1 MCDLSSIGGVIPAML
16 TCFDGNGDFDSKA
29 QRALT
34 DFLIDSGVGALYLTG
49 STGEA
54 FLMEEKVR
62 KEVVETVI
70 DEAEGRVPV
79 IVHVGDIGTK
89 KTMDYARHAD
99 ASGAAAISSVPPF
112 YWKFKKDEI
121 VSYYRDVSES
131 VSIPMIV
138 YNIALAGLV
147 DFNTI
152 KELAALENVK
162 GIKYTATTHNEIL
175 RIKDEIGE
183 DFTDFRD
190 EHREDEF
197 FFHKMRSFI
206 YLECITE
213 IFPVSP
219 YADYSAFPVMV
230 LRPEKSEKS
239 VPASVLRTVLQGFTA
254 QSPVFPQNPER
265 EIGLLP
271 VSRLRPVNPFEKL
284 FYSGYQSDESEISEI
299 YGSVYGRRYENMRQ
313 TALPCVTRGI
323 SMAV

>member
-152 KELAALENVK
+152 KELAALENVN

-183 DFTDFRD
+183 DF
-190 EHREDEF
+190 
-197 FFHKMRSFI
+197 K
-206 YLECITE
+206 
-213 IFPVSP
+213 V
-219 YADYSAFPVMV
+219 
-230 LRPEKSEKS
+230 
-239 VPASVLRTVLQGFTA
+239 
-254 QSPVFPQNPER
+254 
-265 EIGLLP
+265 
-271 VSRLRPVNPFEKL
+271 
-284 FYSGYQSDESEISEI
+284 YSGADEMALSGLI
-299 YGSVYGRRYENMRQ
+299 YGSDGIIGSFYNIIPELFILLEKAVEDGDIASARLMQKKANAVIYYVLENHFFDTLKAVLKWSGVCDSTVLSPFYRLTEDDEVRIRRELKELCRRYEITECKVLNS
-313 TALPCVTRGI
+313 I
-323 SMAV
+323 

>member
-183 DFTDFRD
+183 DF
-190 EHREDEF
+190 
-197 FFHKMRSFI
+197 K
-206 YLECITE
+206 
-213 IFPVSP
+213 V
-219 YADYSAFPVMV
+219 
-230 LRPEKSEKS
+230 
-239 VPASVLRTVLQGFTA
+239 
-254 QSPVFPQNPER
+254 
-265 EIGLLP
+265 
-271 VSRLRPVNPFEKL
+271 
-284 FYSGYQSDESEISEI
+284 YSGADEMALSGLI
-299 YGSVYGRRYENMRQ
+299 YGSDGIIGSFYNIIPELFILLEKAVEDGDIASARLMQKKANAVIYYVLENHFFDTLKAVLKWSGVCDSTVLSPFYRLTEDDEVRIRRELKELCRRYEITECKVLNS
-313 TALPCVTRGI
+313 I
-323 SMAV
+323 

>member
-29 QRALT
+29 QRAST

-152 KELAALENVK
+152 KELAALENVN

-183 DFTDFRD
+183 DF
-190 EHREDEF
+190 
-197 FFHKMRSFI
+197 K
-206 YLECITE
+206 
-213 IFPVSP
+213 V
-219 YADYSAFPVMV
+219 
-230 LRPEKSEKS
+230 
-239 VPASVLRTVLQGFTA
+239 
-254 QSPVFPQNPER
+254 
-265 EIGLLP
+265 
-271 VSRLRPVNPFEKL
+271 
-284 FYSGYQSDESEISEI
+284 YSGADEMALSGLI
-299 YGSVYGRRYENMRQ
+299 YGSDGIIGSFYNIIPELFILLEKAVEDGDIASARLMQKKANAVIYYVLENHFFDTLKAVLKWSGVCDSTVLSPFYRLTEDDEVRIRRELKELCRRYEITECKVLNS
-313 TALPCVTRGI
+313 I
-323 SMAV
+323 

>member
-1 MCDLSSIGGVIPAML
+1 MCDLISIGGVIPAML

-183 DFTDFRD
+183 DF
-190 EHREDEF
+190 
-197 FFHKMRSFI
+197 K
-206 YLECITE
+206 
-213 IFPVSP
+213 V
-219 YADYSAFPVMV
+219 
-230 LRPEKSEKS
+230 
-239 VPASVLRTVLQGFTA
+239 
-254 QSPVFPQNPER
+254 
-265 EIGLLP
+265 
-271 VSRLRPVNPFEKL
+271 
-284 FYSGYQSDESEISEI
+284 YSGADEMALSGLI
-299 YGSVYGRRYENMRQ
+299 YGSDGIIGSFYNIIPELFILLEKAVEDGDIASARLMQKKANAVIYYVLENHFFDTLKAVLKWSGVCDSTVLSPFYRLTEDDEVRIRRELKELCRRYEITECKVLNS
-313 TALPCVTRGI
+313 I
-323 SMAV
+323 

>member
-1 MCDLSSIGGVIPAML
+1 MYDLSGIGGVIPAML

-183 DFTDFRD
+183 DF
-190 EHREDEF
+190 
-197 FFHKMRSFI
+197 K
-206 YLECITE
+206 
-213 IFPVSP
+213 V
-219 YADYSAFPVMV
+219 
-230 LRPEKSEKS
+230 
-239 VPASVLRTVLQGFTA
+239 
-254 QSPVFPQNPER
+254 
-265 EIGLLP
+265 
-271 VSRLRPVNPFEKL
+271 
-284 FYSGYQSDESEISEI
+284 YSGADEMALSGLI
-299 YGSVYGRRYENMRQ
+299 YGSDGIIGSFYNIIPELFILLEKAVEDGDIASARLMQKKANAVIYYVLENHFFDTLKAVLKWSGVCDSTVLSPFYRLTEDDEVRIRRELKELCRRYEITECKVLNS
-313 TALPCVTRGI
+313 I
-323 SMAV
+323 